1 MSTLNKHN
9 QRESATNITYQGFSH
24 AFKLQVLAEVEN
36 GLISIN
42 QAAIKYKISRAAIQ
56 KWMKKYGN
64 LDKKLRDMG
73 GKSAKQ
79 EIQELRKQ
87 IKELETQKIIL
98 ETAIE
103 IVEEEYGVDVKKKFL
118 PPALKDTY
126 RKLNKK

>member
-1 MSTLNKHN
+1 MSIDKRQEN
-9 QRESATNITYQGFSH
+9 ESQAEKITSQGYSF
-24 AFKLQVLAEVEN
+24 AFKKVVLADVEN

-42 QAAIKYKISRAAIQ
+42 QASIKYKVSRSTIQ
-56 KWMKKYGN
+56 DWIKKYGN
-64 LDKKLRDMG
+64 LDKKLRNMG

-87 IKELETQKIIL
+87 VKELKTQKLIL

-103 IVEEEYGVDVKKKFL
+103 VVEEELGIDVKKKCL
-118 PPALKDTY
+118 PESMKATL

>member
-1 MSTLNKHN
+1 MSTINRDKIE
-9 QRESATNITYQGFSH
+9 ESATHPTYFGYSH

-42 QAAIKYKISRAAIQ
+42 QAAIKYKISRAVIQ

-64 LDKKLRDMG
+64 LDKKLRQMG

-87 IKELETQKIIL
+87 IKDLQSQKLIL

-103 IVEEEYGVDVKKKFL
+103 IIEDEYGVDVKKKFL
-118 PPALKDTY
+118 PKPLRDSYK
-126 RKLNKK
+126 KLDKK

>member
-1 MSTLNKHN
+1 MSTLNNYKK
-9 QRESATNITYQGFSH
+9 EEKATKITYQGYSY
-24 AFKLQVLAEVEN
+24 AFKKSVLAEVEN

-42 QAAIKYKISRAAIQ
+42 QASIRYQISRSTIQ
-56 KWMKKYGN
+56 QWMKKYGN

-87 IKELETQKIIL
+87 IKKLKTQKIIL

-103 IVEEEYGVDVKKKFL
+103 IVEDEYGVDVKKKFL